1 MNPNKNQTEAAP
13 AGGRWHYYRLPSS
26 YQIVSGDPR
35 DTLGTDL
42 RSIASTPG
50 ATDEDAAHA
59 DLICRAV
66 NSHAALVRA
75 LRRMMNTHGAHGPCS
90 GNDCRDCGAAYQ
102 QARAVLASVEGRR

>member
-1 MNPNKNQTEAAP
+1 MKPKQTENNPEAAP
-13 AGGRWHYYRLPSS
+13 VGGQHTPTPW
-26 YQIVSGDPR
+26 QANNWATGWTVSGDHS
-35 DTLGTDL
+35 
-42 RSIASTPG
+42 SICRLDGCNNA
-50 ATDEDAAHA
+50 DANAQF
-59 DLICRAV
+59 IVRAV